1 VLLLGPRQAGDCAV
15 TRIWARWDNVL
26 AAKGRLNS
34 RYTDDAEMICNCVFQ
49 RTISPEHF
57 LSAPTYLQ
65 GAQRSKN
72 TIEAA
77 AGQRNERRNKQ
88 VLKYGTEVE
97 TKPNRLARSHLI
109 IWYPELHSKSGFFSY
124 HNHSHPGCGELEACD
139 VNPQEVCDIQIFY
152 WDDNSVEVCMSSLSP
167 LTCKTTTTLPAVSLL
182 EQHIPFDKRNV
193 EVCTIY
199 FEKYEDVAPL
209 AQEKATSPPCQRK
222 SALLLQ

>member
-1 VLLLGPRQAGDCAV
+1 VLLSGPRQAGDCAV

-109 IWYPELHSKSGFFSY
+109 IWYPELHSKSVFF
-124 HNHSHPGCGELEACD
+124 HTTIIR
-139 VNPQEVCDIQIFY
+139 IQAVESWKLVTSTRKRYAISKYFIGTTIRLK
-152 WDDNSVEVCMSSLSP
+152 SV
-167 LTCKTTTTLPAVSLL
+167 
-182 EQHIPFDKRNV
+182 
-193 EVCTIY
+193 
-199 FEKYEDVAPL
+199 
-209 AQEKATSPPCQRK
+209 
-222 SALLLQ
+222 